1 MKEGPMRRRV
11 IRSIVLVVSI
21 ALIFSWIGLAQAAE
35 KNPIVIGFIHSMS
48 GAMSMYGIS
57 SEAGGKIAIDEIN
70 AAGGV
75 LGRPLKMITRD
86 DKLNPETGLR
96 EAKDLLLSEKA
107 DFLTGTISSA
117 VALAISN
124 YVKREKKL
132 FLVNI
137 SQTSSLTEEDW
148 HRYIFRIDTNAV
160 PYWGYAPAIALAKTW
175 KAKKIIS
182 LGFDYET
189 GKNSLKGFKEK
200 YLQLVPDAKIIDE
213 LWAPLGTTDFTAY
226 ITKIANSGADAF
238 FLACIYGGGELAFTK
253 QAYAF
258 GLYDK
263 MKAIQP
269 CAGDVETWSEVKKGE
284 PYPKGALATCR
295 YPYWAIKDPRNK
307 AFVEKHNKL
316 VGFPPSYGAMNQYFI
331 IYALKAAIEK
341 VKAVDTE
348 KIIGALEGM
357 TLNTFVGK
365 VPIRAYD
372 HQAMMPNWYGVMDF
386 APNLPYPHIVK
397 VDILGEEGYHT
408 VEQIKALR
416 GGK

>member
-1 MKEGPMRRRV
+1 MRRRV

-21 ALIFSWIGLAQAAE
+21 ALIFTWLGSAQAAE
-35 KNPIVIGFIHSMS
+35 KKPIVIGFIHSMS

-57 SEAGGKIAIDEIN
+57 SEAGGKIAIEEIN
-70 AAGGV
+70 AAGGI

-86 DKLNPETGLR
+86 DKLSPETGLR

-117 VALAISN
+117 VALAVSD
-124 YVKREKKL
+124 YVKREKKI

-137 SQTSSLTEEDW
+137 SQSSSLTEENW

-189 GKNSLKGFKEK
+189 GKNSLKAFKEK

-226 ITKIANSGADAF
+226 ITKMANSGADAF

-258 GLYDK
+258 GLYEK

-269 CAGDVETWSEVKKGE
+269 CAGDVETWYQVKNGE

-295 YPYWAIKDPRNK
+295 YPYWAIKDPKNK

-341 VKAVDTE
+341 VGEVDTE
-348 KIIGALEGM
+348 KIITALEGM

-372 HQAMMPNWYGVMDF
+372 HQAMMPNWYGIMDF
-386 APNLPYPHIVK
+386 APGLTFPHIVK
-397 VDILGEEGYHT
+397 VDVIGEEGYHT
-408 VEQIKALR
+408 VDKIKALR

>member
-1 MKEGPMRRRV
+1 
-11 IRSIVLVVSI
+11 
-21 ALIFSWIGLAQAAE
+21 
-35 KNPIVIGFIHSMS
+35 
-48 GAMSMYGIS
+48 
-57 SEAGGKIAIDEIN
+57 
-70 AAGGV
+70 
-75 LGRPLKMITRD
+75 MITRD
-86 DKLNPETGLR
+86 DKLNPEVGLR

-132 FLVNI
+132 FIVTI
-137 SQTSSLTEEDW
+137 SQSSSITEENF
-148 HRYIFRIDTNAV
+148 HRYVFRIDTNAV
-160 PYWGYAPAIALAKTW
+160 PYWGYAPAIALAKTK

-226 ITKIANSGADAF
+226 ITKMANSGADAF

-263 MKAIQP
+263 MFAIQP
-269 CAGDVETWSEVKKGE
+269 CAGDVETWSGVKKGE
-284 PYPKGALATCR
+284 PYPKGALATTR
-295 YPYWAIKDPRNK
+295 YPFWAIKDPRNK
-307 AFVEKHNKL
+307 AFVDKHMKMT
-316 VGFPPSYGAMNQYFI
+316 GFWPSYGAMNQYVTM
-331 IYALKAAIEK
+331 YAMKAAIEK
-341 VKAVDTE
+341 VGAVDTE
-348 KIIGALEGM
+348 KIITALEGM
-357 TLNTFVGK
+357 ILDTFVGK
-365 VPIRAYD
+365 IPIRAYD
-372 HQAMMPNWYGVMDF
+372 HQAMMPNWYGIMEF
-386 APNLPYPHIVK
+386 SQGLTFPHVTN

-408 VEQIKALR
+408 IDQIKKLR
-416 GGK
+416 DGK

>member
-1 MKEGPMRRRV
+1 MKRV
-11 IRSIVLVVSI
+11 FIVFVLVISVV
-21 ALIFSWIGLAQAAE
+21 LTLGLAISLQTQE
-35 KNPIVIGFIHSMS
+35 KKPIVIGFIHSMS

-57 SEAGGKIAIDEIN
+57 SQAGGNIAIDEIN

-86 DKLNPETGLR
+86 DKLNPEAGLR

-117 VALAISN
+117 VALAISD
-124 YVKREKKL
+124 YVKREKKI
-132 FLVNI
+132 FIVTI
-137 SQTSSLTEEDW
+137 SQSSSITEENF

-160 PYWGYAPAIALAKTW
+160 PYWGYAPAIALAKTK

-189 GKNSLKGFKEK
+189 GKNSLKAFKEK

-263 MKAIQP
+263 MFAVQP
-269 CAGDVETWSEVKKGE
+269 CAGDVETWSQVKKGE
-284 PYPKGALATCR
+284 PYPKGTLATTR
-295 YPYWAIKDPRNK
+295 YPFWAIKNPKSK
-307 AFVEKHNKL
+307 AFVETHKKMT
-316 VGFPPSYGAMNQYFI
+316 GFWPSYGAMNQYVI
-331 IYALKAAIEK
+331 MYALKSAIEK
-341 VKAVDTE
+341 AGAVDTE
-348 KIIGALEGM
+348 KIITALEGM

-365 VPIRAYD
+365 IPIRAYD
-372 HQAMMPNWYGVMDF
+372 HQAMMPNWYGIIGFSTD
-386 APNLPYPHIVK
+386 LPFPYITK
-397 VDILGEEGYHT
+397 VNIIGEEGYHT
-408 VEQIKALR
+408 INQIKKLR
-416 GGK
+416 EGK

>member
-1 MKEGPMRRRV
+1 MSKSMR
-11 IRSIVLVVSI
+11 VLVIVAI
-21 ALIFSWIGLAQAAE
+21 AVAIGLGSMTFAIAAE
-35 KNPIVIGFIHSMS
+35 KKPIVIGHVHSMS

-57 SEAGGKIAIDEIN
+57 SEAGGKIAVEEIN

-86 DKLNPETGLR
+86 DKLNPEVGLR
-96 EAKDLLLSEKA
+96 EAKDLLLSENA

-132 FLVNI
+132 FLVTI
-137 SQTSSLTEEDW
+137 SQSSSITEENF
-148 HRYIFRIDTNAV
+148 HKYIFRIDTNAV
-160 PYWGYAPAIALAKTW
+160 PYWGYAPAIALAKTK

-200 YLQLVPDAKIIDE
+200 YLELVPDAKFIDE

-226 ITKIANSGADAF
+226 ITKMANSGADAF

-263 MKAIQP
+263 MLGVQP
-269 CAGDVETWSEVKKGE
+269 CAGDVETWYQTKKGE
-284 PYPKGALATCR
+284 PYPKGVLATAR
-295 YPYWAIKDPRNK
+295 YPFWAIKDPKSK
-307 AFVEKHNKL
+307 AFVEKHRKL
-316 VGFPPSYGAMNQYFI
+316 VGFYPSYGAMNHYFA
-331 IYALKAAIEK
+331 IYAMKAAIEK
-341 VKAVDTE
+341 AGGMDTE
-348 KIIGALEGM
+348 KVITALEGM
-357 TLNTFVGK
+357 TLDTFVGK

-372 HQAMMPNWYGVMDF
+372 HQAMMPNWYGMIDF
-386 APNLPYPHIVK
+386 TSELTFPHVTK
-397 VDILGEEGYHT
+397 VSMIGEEGYHT
-408 VEQIKALR
+408 IDKIKKLR

>member
-1 MKEGPMRRRV
+1 MKRRV
-11 IRSIVLVVSI
+11 IRTIVLVVSI
-21 ALIFSWIGLAQAAE
+21 VLIFSWIGLAQAAE
-35 KNPIVIGFIHSMS
+35 IKPIVIGFIHSMS

-117 VALAISN
+117 VALAISD

-137 SQTSSLTEEDW
+137 SQTSSLTEENW

-200 YLQLVPDAKIIDE
+200 YLSLVPDAKIIDE

-226 ITKIANSGADAF
+226 ITKMANSGADAF

-269 CAGDVETWSEVKKGE
+269 CAGDVETWYEVKKGE

-372 HQAMMPNWYGVMDF
+372 HQAMMPNWYGVIDF
-386 APNLPYPHIVK
+386 EPNLTFPHIVK

-408 VEQIKALR
+408 VEQIKAIR

>member
-1 MKEGPMRRRV
+1 MRNALRV
-11 IRSIVLVVSI
+11 LLVVII
-21 ALIFSWIGLAQAAE
+21 AIVMTLGMAVSSQAQE
-35 KNPIVIGFIHSMS
+35 KKPIVVGFIHSMS

-86 DKLNPETGLR
+86 DKLNPEVGLR

-132 FLVNI
+132 FIVTI
-137 SQTSSLTEEDW
+137 SQSSSITEENF
-148 HRYIFRIDTNAV
+148 HPYVFRIDTNAV
-160 PYWGYAPAIALAKTW
+160 PYWGYAPAIALAKT
-175 KAKKIIS
+175 KRAKKIIS

-226 ITKIANSGADAF
+226 ITKMANSGADAF

-263 MKAIQP
+263 MFAIQP
-269 CAGDVETWSEVKKGE
+269 CAGDVETWSGVKKGE
-284 PYPKGALATCR
+284 PYPKGALATTR
-295 YPYWAIKDPRNK
+295 YPFWAIKDPRNK
-307 AFVEKHNKL
+307 AFVDKHMKMT
-316 VGFPPSYGAMNQYFI
+316 GFWPSYGAMNQYVTM
-331 IYALKAAIEK
+331 YAMKAAIEK
-341 VKAVDTE
+341 VGAVDTE
-348 KIIGALEGM
+348 KIITALEGM
-357 TLNTFVGK
+357 ILDTFVGK
-365 VPIRAYD
+365 IPIRAYD
-372 HQAMMPNWYGVMDF
+372 HQAMMPNWYGIMEF
-386 APNLPYPHIVK
+386 SQGLTFPHVTN

-408 VEQIKALR
+408 IDQIKKLR
-416 GGK
+416 DGQ

>member
-1 MKEGPMRRRV
+1 MKRRV
-11 IRSIVLVVSI
+11 IRSIVLTVSI
-21 ALIFSWIGLAQAAE
+21 ALIFSWIGPAQAAE
-35 KNPIVIGFIHSMS
+35 KTPIVIGFIHSMS

-132 FLVNI
+132 FIVNI
-137 SQTSSLTEEDW
+137 SQSSSLTEENW

-189 GKNSLKGFKEK
+189 GKNSLKAFKEK

-226 ITKIANSGADAF
+226 ITKMANSGADAF

-258 GLYDK
+258 GLYEK

-269 CAGDVETWSEVKKGE
+269 CAGDVETWYQVKKGE
-284 PYPKGALATCR
+284 SYPKGALATCR
-295 YPYWAIKDPRNK
+295 YPFWAIQDPKSK
-307 AFVEKHNKL
+307 AFVEKHQKL
-316 VGFPPSYGAMNQYFI
+316 VGFWPSYGAMNQYFI
-331 IYALKAAIEK
+331 VYALKDAIEK
-341 VKAVDTE
+341 VGAVDTE
-348 KIIGALEGM
+348 KIITALEGM

-365 VPIRAYD
+365 VPIRAFD
-372 HQAMMPNWYGVMDF
+372 HQAMMPNWYGIMDF
-386 APNLPYPHIVK
+386 SPNLSFPHIVK
-397 VDILGEEGYHT
+397 VDMIGEEGYHT
-408 VEQIKALR
+408 VEKIKALR

>member
-1 MKEGPMRRRV
+1 
-11 IRSIVLVVSI
+11 
-21 ALIFSWIGLAQAAE
+21 
-35 KNPIVIGFIHSMS
+35 MS

-57 SEAGGKIAIDEIN
+57 SEAGGKIALEEIN
-70 AAGGV
+70 TAGGI

-86 DKLNPETGLR
+86 DKLNPEVGLR

-124 YVKREKKL
+124 YVKREKKI
-132 FLVNI
+132 FLINI
-137 SQTSSLTEEDW
+137 SQSSSLTEENG
-148 HRYIFRIDTNAV
+148 HPYIFRIDTNAV

-175 KAKKIIS
+175 KDKKIVS

-189 GKNSLKGFKEK
+189 GKNSLKAFKEK
-200 YLQLVPDAKIIDE
+200 YFQLVPEAKIVDE
-213 LWAPLGTTDFTAY
+213 LWAPLNTTDFTAY

-263 MKAIQP
+263 MHAIQP
-269 CAGDVETWSEVKKGE
+269 CAGDVETWSGVKKGE

-295 YPYWAIKDPRNK
+295 YPFWAIQDPKSK
-307 AFVEKHNKL
+307 AFVEKHNKM
-316 VGFPPSYGAMNQYFI
+316 VGFWPSYGAMNQYFI
-331 IYALKAAIEK
+331 LYALKAAMEK
-341 VKAVDTE
+341 TGAVDTE
-348 KIIGALEGM
+348 KIVKALEGM
-357 TLNTFVGK
+357 TLDTFVGK

-372 HQAMMPNWYGVMDF
+372 HQAMMPNWYGIMDF
-386 APNLPYPHIVK
+386 TPELTFPHITK
-397 VDILGEEGYHT
+397 VDVLGEEGYHT
-408 VEQIKALR
+408 VEQIKKLR